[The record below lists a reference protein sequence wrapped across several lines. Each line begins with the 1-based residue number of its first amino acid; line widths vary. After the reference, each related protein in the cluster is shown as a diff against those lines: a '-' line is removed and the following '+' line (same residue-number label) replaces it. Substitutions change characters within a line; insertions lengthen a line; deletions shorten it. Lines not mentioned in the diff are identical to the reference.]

1 MKNKNFVL
9 FLFICFAAI
18 GSSFTLSNK
27 HSEKKSEETAASK
40 INWVSMEEA
49 VELQKTDPKLIL
61 VDVYMNNCPY
71 CTKMDKSTFGHP
83 KVKEY
88 INKHFY
94 AVKLNAFTNQ
104 KIKIG
109 DREYKVDKKSRYRNH
124 ELASYLLKGNM
135 QFPSTVFIEE
145 NFKPVNSIGGYLD
158 ASEFDQVMRYYGGGF
173 YKKISWGVYM
183 RNSKSRISK

>member
-1 MKNKNFVL
+1 MINKKISL
-9 FLFICFAAI
+9 LLFICFAAI
-18 GSSFTLSNK
+18 SSSFTLSNK
-27 HSEKKSEETAASK
+27 HHKNVSKPNKTPK

-49 VELQKTDPKLIL
+49 VELQKKEPKLIL

-88 INKHFY
+88 VNKHFY

-135 QFPSTVFIEE
+135 QFPSTVFIGE

-173 YKKISWGVYM
+173 YKKVSWGIYM